1 MPSTSRHHTT
11 TAMRSSVLLWWA
23 DVYGGQNRL
32 RDVVGRAVGVPR
44 YKRRPLPR
52 GGLETRDVNTLNSSE
67 ASQRQTASSAMSRPC
82 CGPEVVPPFARN
94 MRGRST
100 SSPIG
105 HRYHLLSENGVGLHE
120 SGSTQMRVISPLEPR
135 PSIASGGVRTP
146 KSVARWSQRALSCI
160 VMALI
165 LSSVGSSWPQIARRI
180 ANL

>member
-23 DVYGGQNRL
+23 DVYGRQNRL
-32 RDVVGRAVGVPR
+32 RDVVGGLWAYLGTREGR
-44 YKRRPLPR
+44 SRG